1 MKRIFAILI
10 AILISTYGCM
20 EKQEENYKSLIIGEW
35 VNRTDESRVY
45 NYTFNEDGT
54 GEHKSTNLLF
64 ESEPS
69 IEEFNYTIKD
79 DVLMFYYTDGST
91 NEKRIARLDE
101 SVLKLEWYRVYPD
114 NTIDTSIID
123 SITYNRVN

>member
-1 MKRIFAILI
+1 MRNFIVLI

-35 VNRTDESRVY
+35 VNRTDELRVY

>member
-1 MKRIFAILI
+1 MRNFIVLI

-54 GEHKSTNLLF
+54 GEYKSTNLLF

-101 SVLKLEWYRVYPD
+101 SVLKLEWHRVYPD

-123 SITYNRVN
+123 SITFNRVN

>member
-1 MKRIFAILI
+1 MRNFIVLI

-91 NEKRIARLDE
+91 NEKKIARLDE

-114 NTIDTSIID
+114 NTIDTSII
-123 SITYNRVN
+123 SLHLAMK

>member
-1 MKRIFAILI
+1 MRNFIVLI

-35 VNRTDESRVY
+35 VNRTDEFRVY

-69 IEEFNYTIKD
+69 IEKFNYTIKD